1 MSDKIFYAYLNP
13 GNLFCAWE
21 CSIGRMRTT
30 AEFHNNFIS
39 VSSFFYCYLLNIYR
53 DIQEGREDTLK
64 IFIKELEFES
74 VREKFYPHFPS
85 RLDSL
90 FFFDSIETCNQAI
103 DAWYERGKEET
114 KTSIVEVDFEKLGN
128 LHYAKVDSN
137 FWTYYDKLTD
147 NKTWEEKESYI
158 RKYWEGLPLFQ
169 GKEIYE
175 YLVHGEGVITKEE
188 KIRQECYNEIKY
200 TMEPSLPILN
210 LGRAL
215 YNSDW
220 TKFKDACQIT
230 PFVCLGEFEDCIV
243 LAGMPLMRK
252 RVLKDF
258 SDTYKYLQEHKITLE
273 ELGLTK
279 IPCAPDF
286 KNMFFSISIPKH
298 FISPKALQVLRKN
311 LKIPFYKKILY
322 KLCNLTK

>member
-30 AEFHNNFIS
+30 TEIHQNFIS

-53 DIQEGREDTLK
+53 DIQERREDTLK

-90 FFFDSIETCNQAI
+90 FFFDSIKTCNQAI
-103 DAWYERGKEET
+103 DAWCGRRKEET
-114 KTSIVEVDFEKLGN
+114 KASIVEVDFEKLGN
-128 LHYAKVDSN
+128 LNYAKVDSN
-137 FWTYYDKLTD
+137 FWTHYDKLTD
-147 NKTWEEKESYI
+147 NKTWKEKESYI
-158 RKYWEGLPLFQ
+158 RKYWEGVSLYQ
-169 GKEIYE
+169 GIEIYE

-188 KIRQECYNEIKY
+188 KIRQECYNEIKCI
-200 TMEPSLPILN
+200 MEPSLPILN

-215 YNSDW
+215 FNSDRI
-220 TKFKDACQIT
+220 KFKDACQIT
-230 PFVCLGEFEDCIV
+230 PFVSLGEFEDCIV
-243 LAGMPLMRK
+243 LAGMPLMRD

-258 SDTYKYLQEHKITLE
+258 YETYKYLQEHQITLE
-273 ELGLTK
+273 ELV
-279 IPCAPDF
+279 
-286 KNMFFSISIPKH
+286 S
-298 FISPKALQVLRKN
+298 
-311 LKIPFYKKILY
+311 
-322 KLCNLTK
+322 CNFN